1 MTMAKTALGTERV
14 KIVEPHTLD
23 ARRNKLSE
31 EISHRAYEMFENNGR
46 KFGHDLEDWF
56 NAESEILPPFDLR
69 MRESGDSLTV
79 EAKVPGFTPN
89 DLAVSLEPWQLTIS
103 GEKETKEEQTKGE
116 EIYQGQCSKQL
127 IRVIDLPSEINSSKA
142 TATFKDGL
150 LVIMLPKATVATS
163 ASCAAAAA

>member
-1 MTMAKTALGTERV
+1 MTIAKTALEAERV

-23 ARRNKLSE
+23 ARLNKLSE
-31 EISHRAYEMFENNGR
+31 EISHRAYEIFENNGR
-46 KFGHDLEDWF
+46 RFGHDLEDWF
-56 NAESEILPPFDLR
+56 NAESEILPPFDLGI
-69 MRESGDSLTV
+69 RESVDSLTV
-79 EAKVPGFTPN
+79 EAKVPGFRPN

-116 EIYQGQCSKQL
+116 EIYQGQYSKQL

-150 LVIMLPKATVATS
+150 LVIMLPKAAEAAS
-163 ASCAAAAA
+163 ACCAATAG